1 MNCEKAEPAKPR
13 LPTRHPNDN
22 DEEQVATVPALTGP
36 RARQGVAREHNNAAG
51 TRDDRRT
58 ANFVSMGREGGSE
71 SGANLLTQSM
81 GGDNEVTEK
90 SHIVKWTNAKQIIF
104 ITKL

>member
-22 DEEQVATVPALTGP
+22 DEEQVATVPMAPVRDRGS
-36 RARQGVAREHNNAAG
+36 VAREHNNAAG

-71 SGANLLTQSM
+71 SGANLLTQPM
-81 GGDNEVTEK
+81 GSDNEVTEK
-90 SHIVKWTNAKQIIF
+90 SHIVNWTNARQIIF

>member
-22 DEEQVATVPALTGP
+22 DEEQVATVPMAPVRDRGSHGSTITRL
-36 RARQGVAREHNNAAG
+36 ARVTIGERLISFRWG
-51 TRDDRRT
+51 
-58 ANFVSMGREGGSE
+58 GREGASE

-90 SHIVKWTNAKQIIF
+90 SHIVNWTNAKQIIF
-104 ITKL
+104 YH